1 MFLRRAISLN
11 LTLCALTA
19 SSLFGASVASAR
31 ADERRDAV
39 AVVQSLIDDLRVQ
52 MSIPAEVTA
61 TIVAKNPL
69 LVSVVPAEA
78 RPGAFTL
85 EFEDGFVDTLDDAE
99 LRAVIAHE
107 LGHVWIFT
115 HHPYLQTEKGAN
127 DVAMRVVSRDTLRDV
142 YSKVWERTGLKGDLA
157 RFLGQ

>member
-1 MFLRRAISLN
+1 MFLRRASSLN
-11 LTLCALTA
+11 LTLCASTVL
-19 SSLFGASVASAR
+19 SLLGAPVASVH
-31 ADERRDAV
+31 ADERHDAV
-39 AVVQSLIDDLRVQ
+39 AVVQTVIDDLRVQ
-52 MSIPAEVTA
+52 MSIPAAVTA
-61 TIVAKNPL
+61 TMVPRNPL
-69 LVSVVPAEA
+69 LVSVVPTDA

-85 EFEDGFVDTLDDAE
+85 QFEDGFVDTLDDAE

-127 DVAMRVVSRDTLRDV
+127 DVAMRVVSRETLRDV
-142 YSKVWERTGLKGDLA
+142 YCKVWERTGLKGDLA